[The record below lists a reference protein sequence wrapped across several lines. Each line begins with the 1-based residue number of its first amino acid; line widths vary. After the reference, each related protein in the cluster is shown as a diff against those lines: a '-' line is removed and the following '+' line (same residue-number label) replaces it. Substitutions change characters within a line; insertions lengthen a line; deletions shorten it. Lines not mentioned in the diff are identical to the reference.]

1 MSYYNEGYGEQ
12 QYGQAQNYNNER
24 PRVPEPW
31 VTEWDARDNR
41 WIFINRQTG
50 DRSFEYPQQSYN
62 SGYGGN
68 NVQDYDGQNQ
78 RGYYEQEPQKES
90 HTGRN
95 VALGVVGGA
104 LGGALLMHEGEKVG
118 EYLLNDRSS
127 TFQQADSASEDK
139 WDEDKYRLENDAR
152 QGIDNVED
160 FPEDA
165 ARWTGRGVQ
174 DVGDIP
180 QDIENQYDNAVQ
192 DVEDVPEDV
201 AGWAGRKVGDVEGFD
216 VNMDN
221 AYDQGRDQSRHDD
234 DAYRDN
240 Y

>member
-1 MSYYNEGYGEQ
+1 MSYYNEGYGQQ

-41 WIFINRQTG
+41 WIFVNRQTG

-68 NVQDYDGQNQ
+68 NVQEYDGQNQ

-104 LGGALLMHEGEKVG
+104 LGGALLMHEGEKV
-118 EYLLNDRSS
+118 
-127 TFQQADSASEDK
+127 EDK

-174 DVGDIP
+174 DVEDIP
-180 QDIENQYDNAVQ
+180 QDIENKYDNAVQ
-192 DVEDVPEDV
+192 DVEDVPQDV
-201 AGWAGRKVGDVEGFD
+201 ADWAGRKVGDVEGFD
-216 VNMDN
+216 DNMDN
-221 AYDQGRDQSRHDD
+221 AYDQGRDQSRYDD
-234 DAYRDN
+234 DDYRDN